1 MRLPFFNR
9 PSGKSTPPVEDE
21 LTEDPERQRARH
33 RLIGAVFMVTVAVAG
48 LPIIFDSQPKN
59 HPNDIAIQIIQP
71 GAKDEKATD
80 AKSASQ
86 TDQDKKSALEK
97 EAKDNKDSKDV
108 KEAKDKE
115 KDSKKEAS
123 TDKPAPVAKTL
134 DKGEEVIAIL
144 EDRKDKKPTP
154 AASTGSKYLIQIGAF
169 SSEERVKN
177 WQAKLKE
184 QKVNSYVDI
193 KTNKDG
199 SKLHLLRSG
208 PYTDKASADAAE
220 KKIRYVGLSPK
231 VIEQK
236 AN

>member
-9 PSGKSTPPVEDE
+9 PSGKSNPPVEDE

-71 GAKDEKATD
+71 GAKDEKSTD
-80 AKSASQ
+80 AKTASQ
-86 TDQDKKSALEK
+86 AEQDKKATLEKESKESK
-97 EAKDNKDSKDV
+97 EAKDS
-108 KEAKDKE
+108 KEAKKE
-115 KDSKKEAS
+115 VF
-123 TDKPAPVAKTL
+123 TDKTAPVARTL

-144 EDRKDKKPTP
+144 EDRKDKKAAP
-154 AASTGSKYLIQIGAF
+154 ASTPTATGSNYLIQIGAF

-184 QKVNSYVDI
+184 QKVNSYVDV

-208 PYTDKASADAAE
+208 PYTDKASAEAAE

-231 VIEQK
+231 LIEQK

>member
-9 PSGKSTPPVEDE
+9 PSGKSNPPVEDE

-71 GAKDEKATD
+71 GAKDEKSSDPKAV
-80 AKSASQ
+80 SQ
-86 TDQDKKSALEK
+86 AEQDKKAALEK
-97 EAKDNKDSKDV
+97 ESKEVKDSKEV
-108 KEAKDKE
+108 
-115 KDSKKEAS
+115 KKEAS
-123 TDKPAPVAKTL
+123 ADKPAPVARTL

-144 EDRKDKKPTP
+144 EDRKDKKPAPASTP
-154 AASTGSKYLIQIGAF
+154 TATGSKYLIQIGAF

-208 PYTDKASADAAE
+208 PYTDKASAETAE

-231 VIEQK
+231 LIEQK

>member
-9 PSGKSTPPVEDE
+9 PSGKSNPPVEDE

-71 GAKDEKATD
+71 GAKDEKSSDPKAV
-80 AKSASQ
+80 SQ
-86 TDQDKKSALEK
+86 AEQDKKAALEK
-97 EAKDNKDSKDV
+97 ESKEVKDSKEV
-108 KEAKDKE
+108 
-115 KDSKKEAS
+115 KKEAS
-123 TDKPAPVAKTL
+123 ADKPAPVARTL

-144 EDRKDKKPTP
+144 EDRKDKKPAPASTP
-154 AASTGSKYLIQIGAF
+154 TATGSKYLIQIGAF

-208 PYTDKASADAAE
+208 PYTDKASAEAAE

-231 VIEQK
+231 LIEQK

>member
-9 PSGKSTPPVEDE
+9 PSGKSNPPVEDE

-71 GAKDEKATD
+71 GAKDEKSTD
-80 AKSASQ
+80 AKTASQ
-86 TDQDKKSALEK
+86 AEQDKKATLEKESKESK
-97 EAKDNKDSKDV
+97 EAKDS
-108 KEAKDKE
+108 KEA
-115 KDSKKEAS
+115 KKEAS
-123 TDKPAPVAKTL
+123 TDKPAPVARTL

-144 EDRKDKKPTP
+144 EDRKDKKAAPASTPT
-154 AASTGSKYLIQIGAF
+154 ATGSKYLIQIGAF

-208 PYTDKASADAAE
+208 PYTDKASAEAAQ

-231 VIEQK
+231 RIEQK